1 MKQEADRKSVG
12 AEFARYTIFNILGMT
27 GLSCYILADTFFVS
41 RGLGTNGLAA
51 LNLALPVYSVVHG
64 CSLMLGMGGA
74 TKYAICKGQND
85 PERMDA
91 VFMNTV
97 YPAVIL
103 AVCFV
108 LAGLFASR
116 QITMFLQADAEVAE
130 MTRIYLQMILFF
142 SPVFLSNDIL
152 HCFVRNDGE
161 PRLSMMAMLAS
172 SFSNIVLDYVFI
184 FPLHMGIFGAV
195 FATGIAPVISLLIL
209 SRYLLGKKKGFHFR
223 RVRPEPAL
231 IKSEVSLG
239 IPSLVIELSSGVV
252 MVVFNL
258 ILLRL
263 AGNVGVAAYGVIANL
278 SLVMTAVYNGLAQGM
293 QPLLGRA
300 YGKGD
305 IQARKQVF
313 TYGLMT
319 VLLLSII
326 VYVGMYCF
334 ADPIT
339 AVFNSEKNAKLQ
351 KIAAAGIRLYFI
363 SVPFTGFNIVVSTYF
378 TSMEKALPAQAI
390 SMIRGFLL
398 ILPMAYV
405 LSMLAGLTGVWMAVP
420 ITEAAVCLL
429 GGTFLLS
436 GRSSRETP

>member
-1 MKQEADRKSVG
+1 
-12 AEFARYTIFNILGMT
+12 
-27 GLSCYILADTFFVS
+27 
-41 RGLGTNGLAA
+41 
-51 LNLALPVYSVVHG
+51 
-64 CSLMLGMGGA
+64 
-74 TKYAICKGQND
+74 
-85 PERMDA
+85 
-91 VFMNTV
+91 
-97 YPAVIL
+97 
-103 AVCFV
+103 
-108 LAGLFASR
+108 
-116 QITMFLQADAEVAE
+116 
-130 MTRIYLQMILFF
+130 
-142 SPVFLSNDIL
+142 
-152 HCFVRNDGE
+152 
-161 PRLSMMAMLAS
+161 
-172 SFSNIVLDYVFI
+172 
-184 FPLHMGIFGAV
+184 
-195 FATGIAPVISLLIL
+195 
-209 SRYLLGKKKGFHFR
+209 
-223 RVRPEPAL
+223 
-231 IKSEVSLG
+231 
-239 IPSLVIELSSGVV
+239 